1 MANDSPV
8 SSNFPEMPQFN
19 LQFLCSL
26 IPRPFDGKR
35 NEFNE
40 FVTNCE
46 NAMVLAHVT
55 QKHPLLV
62 FIISKLTGNVRSQL
76 QGKTYNDWTDL
87 KNILNALYQDKKHY
101 IQLMEELN
109 TLKQGHSESVAS
121 FHERIDKIV
130 TRLLNSMT
138 YKNENEQI
146 GKIETIKELALSRFI
161 HHSVPDISRF
171 LRSQNLSDMSE
182 AYSKAVLEERAL
194 KISLDEFKIKTS
206 TSSNLHCSFC
216 KKSGHTVKNCFK
228 KQNNNSN
235 NVFFNQNQNHSR
247 GNHSSNNFSSNNHN
261 NSNKVCYYCKKRGH
275 LINECRKLQ
284 YVNSQRNQNP
294 VSNTQLNDGTRNNNQ
309 INLNSCPSQVSAAPV
324 EQDISMA

>member
-8 SSNFPEMPQFN
+8 STNNIEMPHFN

-26 IPRPFDGKR
+26 IPKSFDGKR

-40 FVTNCE
+40 FITNCE
-46 NAMVLAHVT
+46 NAILLANET

-87 KNILNALYQDKKHY
+87 KIILNTLYQDKKHY

-109 TLKQGHSESVAS
+109 TLKQGHGESVAS

-130 TRLLNSMT
+130 TRLLNSMS

-161 HHSVPDISRF
+161 HHSIPDISRF
-171 LRSQNLSDMSE
+171 LRSQNLSEMSE

-194 KISLDEFKIKTS
+194 KISLDEFKIRPS
-206 TSSNLHCSFC
+206 TSSNLNCSFC
-216 KKSGHTVKNCFK
+216 KKSGHIAKNCFK
-228 KQNNNSN
+228 KRNNQSN
-235 NVFFNQNQNHSR
+235 NVFFNQNQNNSR
-247 GNHSSNNFSSNNHN
+247 GNNSSTSHSSNNHDNGDKF
-261 NSNKVCYYCKKRGH
+261 CRYCKKRGH
-275 LINECRKLQ
+275 LINECRKLK
-284 YVNSQRNQNP
+284 YKNSQRSQNL
-294 VSNTQLNDGTRNNNQ
+294 NTQSNDGIHSNNQ
-309 INLNSCPSQVSAAPV
+309 VHLNSCPSQVSAAPV